1 MKNRR
6 NRCTMQMQLQRE
18 HGLFLTLL
26 LILAAASWALL
37 IWLSRTATTMGMGL
51 TMGMG
56 AVLFLAIWVVMMVA
70 MMFPATA
77 PMNLTFARV
86 QRERGSFGRAVVP
99 PWIFVGAYLLIW
111 TLFGV
116 LSYLGANAASEL
128 AQQIPWL
135 MMNAARIGGGILV
148 LAGLY
153 QFTPCKRVCLA
164 KCCRPQQFILDGWR
178 DGHVGAFRLGLSHG
192 LSCLGANWLLFVLLF
207 PVGLMNIAAM
217 AVLTV
222 LICAEKFFPQA
233 ERIAWGVGLAL
244 ILSGTLVIVVPAALH
259 LNGAGM
265 SHYIPRKELIVHL
278 EQKALHGPVLR
289 NLS

>member
-1 MKNRR
+1 MH
-6 NRCTMQMQLQRE
+6 MHVQRE
-18 HGLFLTLL
+18 HIVFLAPL
-26 LILAAASWALL
+26 LILAAAAWALL
-37 IWLSRTATTMGMGL
+37 IWLAGMMTGMGL

-56 AVLFLAIWVVMMVA
+56 IELFLAVWVVMMVA

-77 PMNLTFARV
+77 PMNLAFVRV
-86 QRERGSFGRAVVP
+86 QRVKHSGGRAVVP

-116 LSYLGANAASEL
+116 LAYLGANAASEL
-128 AQQIPWL
+128 ARTVPWL
-135 MMNAARIGGGILV
+135 MMNATRIGGGILV

-178 DGHVGAFRLGLSHG
+178 DGRVGAFRLGLSHG
-192 LSCLGANWLLFVLLF
+192 LSCLGANWLLFELLF
-207 PVGLMNIAAM
+207 AVGLMNIAAM

-222 LICAEKFFPQA
+222 LIFAEKVFPQA
-233 ERIAWGVGLAL
+233 ERIAWIAGLAL
-244 ILSGTLVIVVPAALH
+244 ILYGALVIVVPAALL

-265 SHYIPRKELIVHL
+265 
-278 EQKALHGPVLR
+278 
-289 NLS
+289 